1 MSPNF
6 EPKLFYNVES
16 SYEYLKS
23 SKKFRNEIF
32 SNLIR
37 QGNTK
42 LHYQGELLLNCD
54 LFSLFSPYIPSE
66 YCVTSSFFLLVNFH
80 YFPVPI

>member
-16 SYEYLKS
+16 SYEYLRS
-23 SKKFRNEIF
+23 NEKFRNEIF

-42 LHYQGELLLNCD
+42 LHYQGELLLK
-54 LFSLFSPYIPSE
+54 L
-66 YCVTSSFFLLVNFH
+66 
-80 YFPVPI
+80 